1 MRFISYWFFI
11 QYGDRVVCYVWTGGL
26 FGEKVIVPANNCF
39 LVPEGISG
47 QDAVALPA
55 NYLTAYLSIFTM
67 GNIQPGD
74 TVLIHSIAGIKDLKK
89 KFLYVYIIYKD

>member
-1 MRFISYWFFI
+1 M
-11 QYGDRVVCYVWTGGL
+11 
-26 FGEKVIVPANNCF
+26 PANNCF
-39 LVPEGISG
+39 LVPESVSG

-74 TVLIHSIAGIKDLKK
+74 TVLIHSIAGIMDFKIEISLCIMCMIICIYIKK
-89 KFLYVYIIYKD
+89 K

>member
-1 MRFISYWFFI
+1 M
-11 QYGDRVVCYVWTGGL
+11 CYVWTGGL
-26 FGEKVIVPANNCF
+26 FRETVIVPESNCF
-39 LVPEGISG
+39 LVPENVCG

-74 TVLIHSIAGIKDLKK
+74 SVLIHSVAGIINFYKYYIEIY
-89 KFLYVYIIYKD
+89 LY

>member
-1 MRFISYWFFI
+1 M
-11 QYGDRVVCYVWTGGL
+11 CYVWTGGL
-26 FGEKVIVPANNCF
+26 FSETVIVPVNNCF
-39 LVPEGISG
+39 LVPENVCD

-74 TVLIHSIAGIKDLKK
+74 TVLIHSLAGIINVIL
-89 KFLYVYIIYKD
+89 